1 MAGTGIK
8 VNSAC
13 PGWVKTDLGSDAA
26 PRTVEQG
33 AKIIV
38 QLALLGEDG
47 ANGGF
52 FDEEGVIPW

>member
-1 MAGTGIK
+1 M
-8 VNSAC
+8 
-13 PGWVKTDLGSDAA
+13 KTDLGSDAA